1 MANWIKK
8 ILATGSCKASRAALR
23 LMHRG
28 GTAFPGKAAM
38 FWADDILA
46 DASEGVTTIIV
57 TGTNGKTTTCRIL
70 EHALRAAGKD
80 PLANRSGANLLSGIT
95 AEFVCD
101 ATLTGR
107 ARHKY
112 AVIECDEAA
121 LRYVAP
127 LVKPAVIV
135 VTNLFRDQLDRYG
148 EVMHTLEVIREAIL
162 EVPQSL
168 LCLNAD
174 DSLVASL
181 GLDVPNPV
189 RYFGMDGTPEV
200 SDRPR
205 AEGTP
210 EVSDGPRAEGTPEVS
225 KADRTPEVS
234 DDSGAPAISDARR
247 CIRCGAE
254 YRYKYVTY
262 AHLGGF
268 YCPSCG
274 YHRPMA
280 DVAVTSVDHM
290 SEDSSTVH
298 MRVGAPA
305 TSGVSATSEVSK
317 TSGVSATSGVSKT
330 SGVAQSSKTSG
341 VEVEIGLP
349 ALYNLYN
356 AAGAVCAYM
365 GAGFPT
371 AEILRALG
379 DHVNGFGRQEQFV
392 LDGVNVRMIL
402 VKNPAGCNQ
411 ALDYLGTMG
420 QEFDLILCLNDRTA
434 DGHDISWIWD
444 ADYEKLA
451 NEKNLDRIF
460 AYGDR
465 AEDMCVRLK
474 YAGVD
479 TDRIS
484 ILSDEKEIL
493 RQIREGGKP
502 VVILPNY
509 TSMLAVRAALQK
521 AAGGREFWKG

>member
-1 MANWIKK
+1 MIKRF
-8 ILATGSCKASRAALR
+8 LATGSCKASRAALR

-38 FWADDILA
+38 FWAGDILA

-70 EHALRAAGKD
+70 EHALKAAGKE

-101 ATLTGR
+101 ASVTGR
-107 ARHKY
+107 ARHRY
-112 AVIECDEAA
+112 AVIECDEAS
-121 LRYVAP
+121 LRHVAP

-162 EVPQSL
+162 AVPESI

-181 GLDVPNPV
+181 GLD
-189 RYFGMDGTPEV
+189 
-200 SDRPR
+200 
-205 AEGTP
+205 
-210 EVSDGPRAEGTPEVS
+210 
-225 KADRTPEVS
+225 
-234 DDSGAPAISDARR
+234 
-247 CIRCGAE
+247 
-254 YRYKYVTY
+254 YRYKYITY

-274 YHRPMA
+274 YHRPQA
-280 DVAVTSVDHM
+280 DVAVTSVDRM
-290 SEDSSTVH
+290 SEDSSAVH
-298 MRVGAPA
+298 MRVGGG
-305 TSGVSATSEVSK
+305 TS
-317 TSGVSATSGVSKT
+317 SGSPSVFET
-330 SGVAQSSKTSG
+330 
-341 VEVEIGLP
+341 EIGLP

-356 AAGAVCAYM
+356 AAGAVCAYTA
-365 GAGFPT
+365 AGFP
-371 AEILRALG
+371 ASEIFSALG

-392 LDGVNVRMIL
+392 ISGVSVRMIL
-402 VKNPAGCNQ
+402 VKNPAGCDQ
-411 ALDYLGTMG
+411 ALEYLGAMG
-420 QEFDLILCLNDRTA
+420 QDFDLILCLNDRTA

-444 ADYEKLA
+444 ADYEKLGSL
-451 NEKNLDRIF
+451 ERLDRVY

-465 AEDMCVRLK
+465 AEDLCVRLK
-474 YAGVD
+474 YAGVE
-479 TDRIS
+479 TGRIS
-484 ILSDEKEIL
+484 MLSDEKEIL
-493 RQIREGGKP
+493 GQIRRGAKP
-502 VVILPNY
+502 VVLLPNY

-521 AAGGREFWKG
+521 ASGAGEFWKG

>member
-1 MANWIKK
+1 MIKRF
-8 ILATGSCKASRAALR
+8 LATGSCKASRAALR

-38 FWADDILA
+38 FWAGDILA

-70 EHALRAAGKD
+70 EHALKAAGKE

-101 ATLTGR
+101 ASVTGR
-107 ARHKY
+107 ARHRY
-112 AVIECDEAA
+112 AVIECDEAS
-121 LRYVAP
+121 LRHVAP

-162 EVPQSL
+162 AFPESI

-189 RYFGMDGTPEV
+189 RYYGIDEP
-200 SDRPR
+200 
-205 AEGTP
+205 
-210 EVSDGPRAEGTPEVS
+210 
-225 KADRTPEVS
+225 ADPG
-234 DDSGAPAISDARR
+234 DAGADAPLLSDARR

-254 YRYKYVTY
+254 YRYKYITY

-274 YHRPMA
+274 YHRPQA
-280 DVAVTSVDHM
+280 DVAVTSVDRM
-290 SEDSSTVH
+290 SEDSSAVH
-298 MRVGAPA
+298 MRVGGG
-305 TSGVSATSEVSK
+305 TS
-317 TSGVSATSGVSKT
+317 SGSPSVFET
-330 SGVAQSSKTSG
+330 
-341 VEVEIGLP
+341 EIGLP

-356 AAGAVCAYM
+356 AAGAVCAYTA
-365 GAGFPT
+365 AGFP
-371 AEILRALG
+371 ASEIFSALG

-392 LDGVNVRMIL
+392 ISGVPVRMIL
-402 VKNPAGCNQ
+402 VKNPAGCDQ
-411 ALDYLGTMG
+411 ALEYLGAMG
-420 QEFDLILCLNDRTA
+420 QDFDLILCLNDRTA

-444 ADYEKLA
+444 ADYEKLGSL
-451 NEKNLDRIF
+451 ERLDRVY

-465 AEDMCVRLK
+465 AEDLCVRLK
-474 YAGVD
+474 YAGVE
-479 TDRIS
+479 TGRIS
-484 ILSDEKEIL
+484 MLSDEKEIL
-493 RQIREGGKP
+493 GQIRRGAKP
-502 VVILPNY
+502 VVLLPNY

-521 AAGGREFWKG
+521 ASGAGEFWKG

>member
-1 MANWIKK
+1 MESKIKK
-8 ILATGSCKASRAALR
+8 ILATGSCKASRSALR
-23 LMHRG
+23 MMRRG

-38 FWADDILA
+38 FWDGDILA
-46 DASEGVTTIIV
+46 DASEGVRTIIV

-70 EHALRAAGKD
+70 EHALRAAGKE

-101 ATLTGR
+101 TSLSGR
-107 ARHKY
+107 ARHRY

-121 LRYVAP
+121 LRHVAP

-148 EVMHTLEVIREAIL
+148 EVMHTLELIREAIR
-162 EVPQSL
+162 EVPQSS

-189 RYFGMDGTPEV
+189 WYYGIDEPAGVAEAGGEV
-200 SDRPR
+200 
-205 AEGTP
+205 
-210 EVSDGPRAEGTPEVS
+210 
-225 KADRTPEVS
+225 
-234 DDSGAPAISDARR
+234 PAVSDARR

-254 YRYKYVTY
+254 YKYEYLTY

-268 YCPSCG
+268 CCPACG
-274 YHRPMA
+274 YHRPKA
-280 DVAVTSVDHM
+280 DVAVVRVDRM
-290 SEDSSTVH
+290 GEDSSAVH
-298 MRVGAPA
+298 MRVPA
-305 TSGVSATSEVSK
+305 TPQVPATPEVGREPSGVPGTPEVAPGRGMPGTPEVAPVYTPEHATPEVSP
-317 TSGVSATSGVSKT
+317 AE
-330 SGVAQSSKTSG
+330 AA
-341 VEVEIGLP
+341 VEIGLP
-349 ALYNLYN
+349 AVYNLYN
-356 AAGAVCAYM
+356 ATAAVCAYM
-365 GAGFPT
+365 AAGFPSS
-371 AEILRALG
+371 EIFGTLG

-392 LDGVNVRMIL
+392 LGGTSVRMIL

-411 ALDYLGTMG
+411 ALAYLGAMH
-420 QEFDLILCLNDRTA
+420 QDFDLILCLNDRTA

-444 ADYEKLA
+444 ADYELLA
-451 NEKNLDRIF
+451 VLERLGRIY

-465 AEDMCVRLK
+465 AEDLCVRLK
-474 YAGVD
+474 YADVE
-479 TDRIS
+479 TDRIH
-484 ILSDEKEIL
+484 ILANEKEIL

-509 TSMLAVRAALQK
+509 TSMLAVREALQK
-521 AAGGREFWKG
+521 ATGGREFWKG